1 MRLNIWKNQTEI
13 EKTYEVDTYDIFLG
27 NVEDLFSIFDGVSNI
42 TNTEEVFKAIQTNRS
57 LIYDQ
62 LKDIFPELT
71 DEELRKVKIL
81 FCLLIIHNLQA
92 IMIQVKLIQFMD
104 TLIVQILLLKVMI
117 LCLMFLV
124 KLLYVRQL
132 ILKVLV
138 H

>member
-71 DEELRKVKIL
+71 DEELRKVKIRE
-81 FCLLIIHNLQA
+81 LLP
-92 IMIQVKLIQFMD
+92 
-104 TLIVQILLLKVMI
+104 LIVELFEFTKNAIGNNNTKNV
-117 LCLMFLV
+117 
-124 KLLYVRQL
+124 
-132 ILKVLV
+132 
-138 H
+138 

>member
-42 TNTEEVFKAIQTNRS
+42 TNTEEVFKAIQTNRN

-71 DEELRKVKIL
+71 DEELRKVKIRE
-81 FCLLIIHNLQA
+81 LLP
-92 IMIQVKLIQFMD
+92 
-104 TLIVQILLLKVMI
+104 LIVELFEFTKNAIGNNNTKNV
-117 LCLMFLV
+117 
-124 KLLYVRQL
+124 
-132 ILKVLV
+132 
-138 H
+138 